1 MERFFYET
9 NFIKMTNLFQANPN
23 QYFSL
28 IGKSENDELF
38 QKFQSELDSEI
49 SEQNVLNEKIL
60 LYKNEGISI
69 KIIKGIIVAIKF
81 YLSPN
86 PISKVYEGQNI
97 FELKRITDETQIRKN
112 TLYTRVKNIDPNRLT
127 NDYKRDNCL
136 FSFDSMTGEFLFIEI
151 LNEIQ

>member
-1 MERFFYET
+1 
-9 NFIKMTNLFQANPN
+9 MTNLFQANPN

-38 QKFQSELDSEI
+38 QKFQSEFDSEI

-69 KIIKGIIVAIKF
+69 KIVEGIIVVIKF

-97 FELKRITDETQIRKN
+97 FDLNRNVDETHVRKSN
-112 TLYTRVKNIDPNRLT
+112 DYQRIINNDPNRLA
-127 NDYKRDNCL
+127 NDYSRLNCL
-136 FSFDSMTGEFLFIEI
+136 FSFDSMTGEFLTIEI
-151 LNEIQ
+151 LNEL